1 MNPFVRLY
9 RFFSKHKALMYILMI
24 GTALCGGILSTRLR
38 FEENI
43 ATLLPKTEDSSKS
56 GIAFSQIKVK
66 DKVFILIHPKAA
78 EDAADAT
85 VSQAQRDTL
94 IQAMDAYIRKISEKD
109 ENGLIA
115 NCLYCLDNDDMMNLV
130 WFSIGNLPAYLPEEA
145 YPKLDSLL
153 DEKIIDKL
161 AAGDYD
167 GELPAT
173 GGLAIKDGHLFSQD
187 GTVVMAFLTPG
198 FDALDSKAAGQLNRM
213 MLQAG
218 KSVEEQYPGV
228 EVLFHGNPI
237 NGCHNSGQIKKDL
250 LYSVGISLVIIC
262 LVILLCFKT
271 KRTLFHLVIPIIYG
285 VLIAMGGM
293 YLIKGSLS
301 IISLG
306 IGAIVLGVA
315 MSYCLHILTH
325 HKYVSDI
332 ETLLSEQA
340 KPVCLGCLTTVGAF
354 AGLLL
359 TSSELLTDF
368 GLFASLAL
376 LATTF
381 FALVFLPHFLTKDG
395 AVKNEKAFNV
405 VNRINSYPLDR
416 NKPVVIFFSLLCV
429 VCIFFSRKVTF
440 DSDLNHIGYF
450 DPATLRSE
458 CLYNEK
464 MNGGFSSMYYAAV
477 AADLDSAIY
486 LSRNIGERLA
496 SLQQEGL
503 VESFSGADMILVPS
517 DEQADNIL
525 RWKKYWTEKRI
536 RRTTRLLKKE
546 DAKYAWSDSAG
557 MDIPETFTMMVR
569 ADYEPGSIVDANA
582 IPEAL
587 LCNYVEQSDNGWLI
601 LTSALMDKENIMT
614 VNDSINAIPGAVILD
629 PFYYT
634 GDMVEIV
641 HDDFNVVLLVSSIFV
656 FIVLLLTFRSI
667 TITII
672 AFLPMLLSWYV
683 VQGMMYMLGLQ
694 FNLIN
699 IMIST
704 FIFGIGVDYSIFV
717 MEGLLNKYRTG
728 AYRLLTC
735 HKAAI
740 LFSAFALMVVTGSL
754 LFAVHPAIHSIGE
767 CTLIGMASTILITYA
782 LQPML
787 FRWLLGWGWFK
798 RHLLK

>member
-1 MNPFVRLY
+1 MNIFVRLY
-9 RFFSKHKALMYILMI
+9 RFFAKHKALMYIFMI
-24 GTALCGGILSTRLR
+24 GTALCGGFLSTRLR

-66 DKVFILIHPKAA
+66 DKVFILIHSKSA
-78 EDAADAT
+78 EDTEESAI
-85 VSQAQRDTL
+85 SRGKSDTL
-94 IQAMDAYIRKISEKD
+94 IRAMDAFAREISERDKN
-109 ENGLIA
+109 ELIA
-115 NCLYCLDNDDMMNLV
+115 NCLYRLDNDDVMNLV

-153 DEKIIDKL
+153 DESVIDKL
-161 AAGDYD
+161 VAGDYD
-167 GELPAT
+167 GELSPT
-173 GGLAIKDGHLFSQD
+173 GGLALKDGHLFSQD
-187 GTVVMAFLTPG
+187 GTVAMAFLTPG

-213 MLQAG
+213 LIHARNNIE
-218 KSVEEQYPGV
+218 KQYPGL

-250 LYSVGISLVIIC
+250 LYTVGISLVIIC

-271 KRTLFHLVIPIIYG
+271 KRTLFHLVLPILYG
-285 VLIAMGGM
+285 VVVAMGGM

-325 HKYVSDI
+325 HKYVSDV
-332 ETLLSEQA
+332 EVLLQEQA

-381 FALVFLPHFLTKDG
+381 FALVFLPHFLTRDG
-395 AVKNEKAFNV
+395 AEKNEKAFNV

-429 VCIFFSRKVTF
+429 VSIFFSRKVTF

-458 CLYNEK
+458 QLYNEK
-464 MNGGFSSMYYAAV
+464 VNGGFGSMYYAAV
-477 AADLDSAIY
+477 ASDLDSAIY
-486 LSRNIGERLA
+486 LSRSIGERLA
-496 SLQQEGL
+496 SLRQEGL

-517 DEQADNIL
+517 DEQAANIL
-525 RWKKYWTEKRI
+525 RWKKYWTERRI
-536 RRTTRLLKKE
+536 RRTARLLEKE

-557 MDIPETFTMMVR
+557 MDIPETFRMMAR
-569 ADYEPGSIVDANA
+569 ADYEPGSIVEANA

-587 LCNYVEQSDNGWLI
+587 LCNYVEQSENGWLI
-601 LTSALMDKENIMT
+601 LTSALMDPDNKT
-614 VNDSINAIPGAVILD
+614 AVNDSINAIPGAVILD

-641 HDDFNVVLLVSSIFV
+641 HDDFNVVLLVSSLFV
-656 FIVLLLTFRSI
+656 FFVLLLTFRSVI
-667 TITII
+667 VTII

-683 VQGMMYMLGLQ
+683 VQGMMYLLGLQ

-740 LFSAFALMVVTGSL
+740 LFSAFALMIVTGSL

-782 LQPML
+782 LQPLL
-787 FRWLLGWGWFK
+787 FRWILEWGWFK
-798 RHLLK
+798 RRLLK

>member
-9 RFFSKHKALMYILMI
+9 RFFSRHKALMYILMI
-24 GTALCGGILSTRLR
+24 GTALCGAYLGTRLR

-43 ATLLPKTEDSSKS
+43 ATLLPKTENSSKS

-66 DKVFILIHPKAA
+66 DKIFILLHEKAV
-78 EDAADAT
+78 AD
-85 VSQAQRDTL
+85 SGDISISRAQSDTL
-94 IQAMDAYIRKISEKD
+94 IQAMDACVQEISERDKQS
-109 ENGLIA
+109 LVA
-115 NCLYCLDNDDMMNLV
+115 NCLYRLDNDDVMNLV

-145 YPKLDSLL
+145 YPKLDSLF
-153 DEKIIDKL
+153 DETVIDKL
-161 AAGDYD
+161 AAGEFD

-173 GGLAIKDGHLFSQD
+173 GGLALKDGHLFSQD
-187 GTVVMAFLTPG
+187 GTVAMAFLTPG

-213 MLQAG
+213 LIQAR
-218 KSVEEQYPGV
+218 KKIEAEYPGV

-250 LYSVGISLVIIC
+250 LYSVGISLIVIC

-271 KRTLFHLVIPIIYG
+271 KRTLWQLVMPILYG
-285 VLIAMGGM
+285 VAVAMGGM

-325 HKYVSDI
+325 HKYVSDV
-332 ETLLSEQA
+332 ETLLQEQA

-359 TSSELLTDF
+359 TSSELLSDF

-450 DPATLRSE
+450 DPGTLRSE
-458 CLYNEK
+458 RLYDEK

-477 AADLDSAIY
+477 ASDLDSAIY
-486 LSRNIGERLA
+486 LSRSIGQRLA

-503 VESFSGADMILVPS
+503 VESFSGADMILVPT
-517 DEQADNIL
+517 DEQSANIL
-525 RWKKYWTEKRI
+525 RWKKYWTERRI
-536 RRTTRLLKKE
+536 RRATRLLEKE
-546 DAKYAWSDSAG
+546 DAKYAWSDSVG
-557 MDIPETFTMMVR
+557 MDIPGTFSTMVR
-569 ADYEPGSIVDANA
+569 SDYEPGSIVDANA

-601 LTSALMDKENIMT
+601 LTSALMDKENKLA

-641 HDDFNVVLLVSSIFV
+641 HDDFNVVLLVSSLFV
-656 FIVLLLTFRSI
+656 FFVLLLTFRSVI
-667 TITII
+667 ITII

-782 LQPML
+782 LQPLL
-787 FRWLLGWGWFK
+787 FRLLLQWGFFK
-798 RHLLK
+798 NKVLK